1 MFLSDNIEGIGI
13 LRSEIPSELQSWH
26 KFGRIIEAHFAH
38 DIDEFGQD
46 ISNLDLL
53 LSDADKRYFIK
64 MHLYNV
70 RGKLS
75 FDTHNG
81 FASGLDI
88 EDLSS
93 TGCEKENRFHIF
105 SLEMDSDHD
114 LYGEK
119 ISVILS

>member
-13 LRSEIPSELQSWH
+13 LRSGIPSELQSWNN
-26 KFGRIIEAHFAH
+26 FGRIIEAHFAH
-38 DIDEFGQD
+38 DINEFGQD
-46 ISNLDLL
+46 IRNLDLL

-70 RGKLS
+70 RGKFS

-81 FASGLDI
+81 FASGLEI
-88 EDLSS
+88 EDLSN

-105 SLEMDSDHD
+105 SLEMDSDQD
-114 LYGEK
+114 LYCEK
-119 ISVILS
+119 VSVTLP